1 MGAKTSIAESVESL
15 ICFTKISNHLVF
27 GFVFYS
33 EGMKRY
39 NCLFVR
45 KEKYGICVLCPRDV
59 LSLQLF
65 DGWRETFV

>member
-1 MGAKTSIAESVESL
+1 
-15 ICFTKISNHLVF
+15 
-27 GFVFYS
+27 
-33 EGMKRY
+33 MKRY